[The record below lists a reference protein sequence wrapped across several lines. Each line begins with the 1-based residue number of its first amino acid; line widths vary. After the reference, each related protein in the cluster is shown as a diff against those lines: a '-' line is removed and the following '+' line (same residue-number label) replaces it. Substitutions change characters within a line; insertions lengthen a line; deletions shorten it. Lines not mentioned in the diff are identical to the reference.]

1 MNNLELC
8 GGKAYALSALWAK
21 REKIGLRDAPQHE
34 RLCGGQECPKL
45 TKLIWAC
52 ASPDT
57 ALGFDIGDLVIYS
70 DGVSHHHAV
79 VESYVTDH
87 YVPVEGVGGYI
98 CYDKLVLLLADG
110 RKVPFE
116 AYRLKKS
123 DIPKEILDL
132 VKSRIVASLQCPL
145 AAKSA
150 GKEAQ

>member
-21 REKIGLRDAPQHE
+21 REKIGLRDAPQYE
-34 RLCGGQECPKL
+34 RLCGGGECPKM

-52 ASPDT
+52 AAPDT
-57 ALGFDIGDLVIYS
+57 ALNFDIGDLVIYKN
-70 DGVSHHHAV
+70 GENEHHAIV
-79 VESYVTDH
+79 SSYVSDH
-87 YVPVEGVGGYI
+87 YSPVEGVGCYV
-98 CYDKLVLLLADG
+98 CYDQLVVLLPDG
-110 RKVPFE
+110 RLTTFYACKLRK
-116 AYRLKKS
+116 A